1 MNKELTQTPLYYIA
15 YNKEKFFKS
24 TEILKNAINE
34 IPEPTMHVSRACGFR
49 KRAEFM
55 FKIINFKPCF
65 LMTTLSQNNKK
76 TTHNVELFKLGHPNI
91 THAIKLLKQY
101 LP

>member
-34 IPEPTMHVSRACGFR
+34 IPEPTMHVSRACGFS
-49 KRAEFM
+49 M
-55 FKIINFKPCF
+55 
-65 LMTTLSQNNKK
+65 
-76 TTHNVELFKLGHPNI
+76 V
-91 THAIKLLKQY
+91 
-101 LP
+101 